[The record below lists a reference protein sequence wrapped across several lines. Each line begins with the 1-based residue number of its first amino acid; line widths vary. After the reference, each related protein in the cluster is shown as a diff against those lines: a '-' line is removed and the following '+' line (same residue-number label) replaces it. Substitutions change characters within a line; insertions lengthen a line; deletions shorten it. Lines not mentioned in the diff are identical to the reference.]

1 MKENKL
7 LSAMG
12 QIDEKY
18 IDEAS
23 PTRPK
28 SKSKLWVRLGAI
40 AACLCL
46 IVTSFS
52 VWLFAPYHDS
62 PPDVSR
68 YKNSEYYPLIMKL
81 NEMTYRGKKYQ
92 NNLEMLSQGFFDV
105 FSPFMGDSN
114 VSGEAPPTAMPEAG
128 GENMSPS
135 DDIASDSYNETTD
148 NQVAGVIEADLF
160 KRTDTHIF
168 YLRGK
173 TVSAYSIAGEDSEL
187 VGSFT
192 VDLPEVQYFTS
203 QPEAYLTADCST
215 FIIVY
220 PYAVNRTQTVEL
232 VAVDVT
238 DPANMTQKGRVSVS
252 GAYVSS
258 RLADG
263 KLLLVNNFYVQSA
276 DFSNES
282 SFVPQI
288 ESDGERDSI
297 PMEDIVI
304 PEEPTTTRYTVLCM
318 LDPESLSVLGST
330 ALLSYTG
337 QIYVSEGS
345 VYATRVY
352 THRHVSG
359 DLTINRT
366 MTEISRIGYS
376 GDGLEYKGSFVLEG
390 YVKDQYSLDEKDG
403 ILRAFMTT
411 QKNSYYEKYSGDGI
425 VSVMPEGGNGTNASL
440 YCVDIESLETVA
452 SVENFAPWGEIVQS
466 ARFEGDSAYVCTSI
480 QLSDPVFFFD
490 LSDLDNITYTDTG
503 TIDGFSSSLINLG
516 NGFLLGVGVGDKWD
530 TVKIE
535 IYREH
540 KEEVISVCKYEVDDA
555 TYSRVYKAYLVD
567 RENSLFGLAVEYF
580 NGSGYEQDYIL
591 LQFDGRGLAELVKT
605 PIKGWCDQVRAVM
618 IDGYL
623 YMFSSEE
630 FKVARVF
637 N

>member
-7 LSAMG
+7 LSAVG

-18 IDEAS
+18 IDEAR
-23 PTRPK
+23 PDRPK
-28 SKSKLWVRLGAI
+28 SKSRFWVRFGAI
-40 AACLCL
+40 AACICL
-46 IVTSFS
+46 LVTSFS
-52 VWLFAPYHDS
+52 LWLFAPYNDS
-62 PPDVSR
+62 PPDVSK

-81 NEMTYRGKKYQ
+81 NEMTYRGKKYE
-92 NNLEMLSQGFFDV
+92 NNLEMLSQSFFDV
-105 FSPFMGDSN
+105 FGWAKSDSK
-114 VSGEAPPTAMPEAG
+114 VEGEPPTAMPEAG
-128 GENMSPS
+128 GENMAPT
-135 DDIASDSYNETTD
+135 DDANNSGSYNETTD

-173 TVSAYSIAGEDSEL
+173 TVSAYSIAGEKSEL

-203 QPEAYLTADCST
+203 QPEAYLTADCTT

-238 DPANMTQKGRVSVS
+238 DPTNMTQKGRVSVS

-258 RLADG
+258 RLTDG
-263 KLLLVNNFYVQSA
+263 KLLLVNNFYVQSV

-288 ESDGERDSI
+288 ETNGEKDSV
-297 PMEDIVI
+297 PMEDIII
-304 PEEPTTTRYTVLCM
+304 PEEPTTTRYTVVCL
-318 LDPESLSVLGST
+318 LDPESLSVIGST

-366 MTEISRIGYS
+366 MTEISGIGYS
-376 GDGLEYKGSFVLEG
+376 GGGLEYKGSFILEG

-403 ILRAFMTT
+403 ILRVVTTT
-411 QKNSYYEKYSGDGI
+411 QKSSYYEKYSGDGL
-425 VSVMPEGGNGTNASL
+425 VSVMPGGSNGTNASL

-466 ARFEGDSAYVCTSI
+466 ARFDGDAAYVCTSI

-490 LSDLDNITYTDTG
+490 LSDLENITYTDTG
-503 TIDGFSSSLINLG
+503 TIDGFSSSLINFG
-516 NGFLLGVGVGDKWD
+516 SGFLLGVGVGDKWD
-530 TVKIE
+530 VVKIE
-535 IYREH
+535 IYKEY

-555 TYSRVYKAYLVD
+555 TYSRVYKAYLID
-567 RENSLFGLAVEYF
+567 REKSLFGLAVEYF
-580 NGSGYEQDYIL
+580 TGNGYEQDYIL
-591 LQFDGRGLAELVKT
+591 LQFDGQKLVELVKT

-630 FKVARVF
+630 FKVANVF